1 MRALIKTCRVYRR
14 QGLNWAWKA
23 ADDLWCFSAAANQ
36 TSASLKRKDDRPLPK
51 HAHAVLH
58 AQLHLGTQA
67 EAASDTSGLT
77 SWTLCWLTSKCEAAD
92 RVGHVWEISFTN
104 GCHQPR
110 KTSCD
115 QSNCCFSFKKKE
127 KKSCFY
133 LVLVLFLNHWW
144 ANQAT
149 VKY

>member
-77 SWTLCWLTSKCEAAD
+77 SWTLRWLTSKCEAAD

-115 QSNCCFSFKKKE
+115 QSNCCFSFKKKC
-127 KKSCFY
+127 CFY